1 MAPSFEKKVVVL
13 GTGGT
18 IAGMA
23 QDAHDT
29 VGYRAGQIGIAQ
41 LLLALPPQDQADGTS
56 VSLLAEQVAQLDSKD
71 MSVDAWSTLAL
82 RCRFWL
88 DDPAVAGVV
97 VTHGTDTM
105 EETAFFLHCVL
116 GCSGVCDK
124 PVVLTGAMRPA
135 SALAP
140 DGPQNLCDAVTVAAD
155 PRLPGVWVVFAG
167 LLHGARDV
175 VKLHPYRLDAFS
187 SAQAGPVGAVEDG
200 RLHLF
205 YGVPI
210 SPQAVPPMGGLLSAG
225 WPAWRSWMQPGAI
238 WPRVEIVTSHAT
250 ADGQL
255 VDALVAGA
263 LAQGRPVRGLVVAG
277 TGNGSVHQSLELA
290 LLRAQ
295 ADGIVVRR
303 ASRCAG
309 SSMVPNPAAALPD
322 ADGLS
327 PVKARIVLTLELLA
341 ADTAG
346 S

>member
-1 MAPSFEKKVVVL
+1 MLPSFDKKVVVL

-18 IAGMA
+18 IAGVA

-29 VGYRAGQIGIAQ
+29 VGYRAGQIGVAQ
-41 LLLALPPQDQADGTS
+41 LLLAVPQPVQGAGTAIF
-56 VSLLAEQVAQLDSKD
+56 VVAEQVAQLDSKD
-71 MSVDAWSTLAL
+71 MSVAVWSALAL

-88 DDPAVAGVV
+88 DDPTVSGVV

-116 GCSGVCDK
+116 GCSGGCDK

-135 SALAP
+135 TALAP
-140 DGPQNLCDAVTVAAD
+140 DGPQNLRDAVTVAAN
-155 PRLPGVWVVFAG
+155 PRLTGVWVVFAG

-200 RLHLF
+200 HLHLF
-205 YGVPI
+205 HGAPAA
-210 SPQAVPPMGGLLSAG
+210 QAAALPNGGLLQAG
-225 WPAWRSWMQPGAI
+225 WNAWRSWMQPGAI
-238 WPRVEIVTSHAT
+238 WPRVEIITSHAT

-255 VDALVAGA
+255 VDALLAGA
-263 LAQGRPVRGLVVAG
+263 LAQDRPVRGLVVAG

-295 ADGIVVRR
+295 AGGIVVRR
-303 ASRCAG
+303 ASRCTG
-309 SSMVPNPAAALPD
+309 SNMVRNPDAALPD
-322 ADGLS
+322 AGGLS
-327 PVKARIVLTLELLA
+327 PVKARIALTLELLA
-341 ADTAG
+341 ADAARR
-346 S
+346 